1 MPVSLGPASL
11 PSSGNFDVLSPS
23 VPPHRHDRGAAMT
36 GKARD
41 RRPPAQVA
49 TQEHDDDWLAGVAE
63 AAAQACH
70 APVDLLGEY
79 LTMLADAAV
88 YGRRPRPEQLAAVR
102 DLGRRAAEQGVGA
115 GQAVE
120 LYLSAAWRL
129 WRELPLVVR
138 SRDRDHV
145 RAAAEAVLRVLD
157 DAVGVFVDSHQAT
170 RREMIRQEESLR
182 REFIDDL
189 LRGDADVS
197 RLVERA
203 EPFGLDLGQSHRV
216 ALAAPASTPDEV
228 DRAATVLERTVVE
241 RFGDRE
247 VLVATKDGKVVVLVP
262 GPSGTSN
269 NRPIDLTK
277 VLQTGLT
284 RLTSGNPWHLAA
296 GRAYV
301 GAYGIAR
308 SYEEAREALTLAE
321 RLGVDAGVVQP
332 RDLLVYRVLARD
344 QAATVDLVRDLL
356 APLADARGGPQ
367 LLLDTLHDYF
377 ACGAVAT
384 ETARR
389 MNVSVRTV
397 TYRLARVKAL
407 TGQDPADPATRFA
420 LHVAVE
426 GARVLGWPDR
436 DLPTSS

>member
-1 MPVSLGPASL
+1 
-11 PSSGNFDVLSPS
+11 
-23 VPPHRHDRGAAMT
+23 MT
-36 GKARD
+36 GKTSSTAPSATPSARE
-41 RRPPAQVA
+41 
-49 TQEHDDDWLAGVAE
+49 TYDDWLPAVAR
-63 AAAQACH
+63 AAADACH
-70 APVDLLGEY
+70 APPELLGEY

-88 YGRRPRPEQLAAVR
+88 HGRRPRPEQLTAVR

-138 SRDRDHV
+138 SR
-145 RAAAEAVLRVLD
+145 AAGAVLRVVD
-157 DAVGVFVDSHQAT
+157 DAVAVFVNSHQAA
-170 RREMIRQEESLR
+170 RREMIRHEESLR

-203 EPFGLDLGQSHRV
+203 EPFGLDLGQPHRI
-216 ALAAPASTPDEV
+216 ALAEPDGADQSV
-228 DRAATVLERTVVE
+228 DRAAIVVERAVVE

-262 GPSGTSN
+262 GASGTSK
-269 NRPIDLTK
+269 RSIDVTEL
-277 VLQTGLT
+277 VQTELA
-284 RLTSGNPWHLAA
+284 RLTSGHPWRLAA
-296 GRAYV
+296 GRPYV

-321 RLGVDAGVVQP
+321 RLGVDAGIVQP

-344 QAATVDLVRDLL
+344 QAATIDLIRDLL
-356 APLADARGGPQ
+356 MPLTGARGGPE
-367 LLLDTLHDYF
+367 LLLATLRCYF
-377 ACGAVAT
+377 TSGAVAT

-407 TGQDPADPATRFA
+407 TGQDPNDPATRFA

-426 GARVLGWPDR
+426 GARLLGWPEHS
-436 DLPTSS
+436 LLTEP